1 MKTAICY
8 RGHYYREEPHG
19 SNFFLN
25 FENNKEM
32 LWKCFS
38 EYDVFLHTYSVNN
51 QLDTKL
57 VDLIKPKNYEIETN
71 NSTEIRNSILK
82 VNSLVTQEYDFV
94 VNLRFDLLF
103 NASFNTF
110 DVEYNKFNFLWRE
123 RKPMW
128 IKKGATSDF
137 LFAYNSIFCEKFK
150 DAYGKLYDAMLSRN
164 NPRRDGHLVYNTLK
178 NITQQS
184 DINFLVKDYI
194 QSGKA
199 DLIKNDYI
207 KLNRSII

>member
-32 LWKCFS
+32 LWDCFS
-38 EYDVFLHTYSVNN
+38 EYDVFFHTYSVNE
-51 QLDTKL
+51 QLDTE
-57 VDLIKPKNYEIETN
+57 LINLINPKNYEIETN

-82 VNSLVTQEYDFV
+82 VNSLVTQQYDFV

-103 NASFNTF
+103 NASFNKF

-123 RKPMW
+123 RRPMW

-137 LFAYNSIFCEKFK
+137 LFAYDSIFCEKFYE
-150 DAYGKLYDAMLSRN
+150 AYGKLYDAMLNEN
-164 NPRRDGHLVYNTLK
+164 NPRRDGHLIYNTLK
-178 NITQQS
+178 NIIHIN
-184 DINFLVKDYI
+184 DINFLIKDYV

-199 DLIKNDYI
+199 DSLENDYI
-207 KLNRSII
+207 KLNRSIM

>member
-82 VNSLVTQEYDFV
+82 VNSLVTSEYDFV

-103 NASFNTF
+103 NTSFNTF
-110 DVEYNKFNFLWRE
+110 DIEYNKFNFCGEKENQCGL
-123 RKPMW
+123 
-128 IKKGATSDF
+128 KKEQQ
-137 LFAYNSIFCEKFK
+137 LIFYLRIIVFFVKN
-150 DAYGKLYDAMLSRN
+150 LTMLTE
-164 NPRRDGHLVYNTLK
+164 YFT
-178 NITQQS
+178 
-184 DINFLVKDYI
+184 
-194 QSGKA
+194 
-199 DLIKNDYI
+199 
-207 KLNRSII
+207 IIC